1 MPKVVDHDAR
11 REGIADALMA
21 LLERDGADHVA
32 LRAVA
37 AESGW
42 STGVLAHYFADKDAL
57 LTYAFEL
64 VATRAAQRGARRAAA
79 APDARGAARALL
91 AECLPLDARRRREA
105 RLWFAYLERA
115 RTVPA
120 MAAVARRRY
129 DDWTGS
135 VAGALEGAGLGAGE
149 AAEAAREL
157 VALVDGLTVQALTD
171 PRRLPRPA
179 LERGL
184 DTALGRVL
192 GSRHG
197 G

>member
-32 LRAVA
+32 LRGVA

-64 VATRAAQRGARRAAA
+64 VATRAAGRADRRAAA
-79 APDARGAARALL
+79 ATDPAGAVRALL
-91 AECLPLDARRRREA
+91 VECLPLDARRRREA

-115 RTVPA
+115 RGAPA

-129 DDWTGS
+129 DDWTGA
-135 VAGALEGAGLGAGE
+135 VGGALEGAGLGVAEAG
-149 AAEAAREL
+149 EAAREL
-157 VALVDGLTVQALTD
+157 VALVDGLTVQALAD

-179 LERGL
+179 LERAL
-184 DTALGRVL
+184 DTALARIL
-192 GSRHG
+192 GSRHD
-197 G
+197 